1 MWKGYNVQRGK
12 LSDAFKQYL
21 RDRGL
26 YFEPSENGTYI
37 HFEVKNAD
45 ESVDRFLKTI
55 DSIIHDSCP
64 IGDDTPKN
72 KNEIALYIGTFDIEK
87 QDTKWK
93 KIQTFKKLKEGY
105 IAFKDLCKK
114 CVGYTYEEL
123 LEIYNSPRL
132 DIELMQGD
140 KKLKWMGVYEKE
152 LEEEDEESEQE
163 TETE

>member
-37 HFEVKNAD
+37 HFEVKDAD

-105 IAFKDLCKK
+105 QLSDIHDLLALKK
-114 CVGYTYEEL
+114 NYPEFYEY
-123 LEIYNSPRL
+123 I
-132 DIELMQGD
+132 D
-140 KKLKWMGVYEKE
+140 KKYQFYLKVLFWFFINLIK
-152 LEEEDEESEQE
+152 
-163 TETE
+163 

>member
-1 MWKGYNVQRGK
+1 MFKGKNHA
-12 LSDAFKQYL
+12 LS
-21 RDRGL
+21 
-26 YFEPSENGTYI
+26 T
-37 HFEVKNAD
+37 VK
-45 ESVDRFLKTI
+45 SLK
-55 DSIIHDSCP
+55 
-64 IGDDTPKN
+64 DDTPKA

-152 LEEEDEESEQE
+152 LEEEEETEQE